1 MAYTLSPIDD
11 AFFTDAPLV
20 VPASVELDA
29 APARVW
35 EALGSDEM
43 WSWAPIID
51 QLVWITPRPQAV
63 GAIRRLRLLKLNTIE
78 EEFYRWDDE
87 RRATFRVTR
96 QSRPLLDGL
105 AEDFLLDPLDGGART
120 RLTWTMAIALR
131 GIPAP
136 PKALLPAL
144 AKGNAAAI
152 GGIRKIL

>member
-1 MAYTLSPIDD
+1 MAYTLPPIED

-29 APARVW
+29 TPARVW
-35 EALGSDEM
+35 EALGSDAM

-51 QLVWITPRPQAV
+51 QLVWITPRPQSA

-78 EEFYRWDDE
+78 EEFYRWDE
-87 RRATFRVTR
+87 GRRATFRVTR
-96 QSRPLLDGL
+96 QSRPMLDGL
-105 AEDFLLDPLDGGART
+105 AEDFLLDPLDGGSRT
-120 RLTWTMAIALR
+120 RLTWTMAVAPR
-131 GIPAP
+131 GLPAP

-144 AKGNAAAI
+144 ATGNAAAI